1 MRVVRPLLRF
11 GRPACVSQHLCPVKW
26 LAEPELEERRVESR
40 AGIAPAPAVLQ
51 TAAWT
56 ARPTGCKVLAR
67 FQMPATRLAALCMG
81 LLDRLFK
88 KERPPAIAEL
98 VKAAEQGDREAQCK
112 LGFAYADGEGVTQ
125 DFEQACRWFALAAE
139 QSHPEAQFSIGV
151 LTERQRRE

>member
-1 MRVVRPLLRF
+1 
-11 GRPACVSQHLCPVKW
+11 
-26 LAEPELEERRVESR
+26 
-40 AGIAPAPAVLQ
+40 
-51 TAAWT
+51 
-56 ARPTGCKVLAR
+56 
-67 FQMPATRLAALCMG
+67 MPATRLAALFMG

-139 QSHPEAQFSIGV
+139 QSHPEAQFSIGP
-151 LTERQRRE
+151 QICRRSNAALKNRGRKRSPPPALFASWRP